1 VVGRRSRLRPNLKC
15 ADAIPILR
23 LFPDN
28 KVTNAMGRT
37 TRQLSR
43 KRNKQKQRS
52 GLQPGDMLQERY
64 RIVGTLG
71 VGGFSSVYQ
80 ARDMRFPAVTKL
92 CAVKEMVIAT
102 NDPQLRQLTIKSFE
116 REASMLAMLNHPA
129 IPDVSDYFTEGNR
142 SYLVLE
148 LIRGK
153 DLQNWLEE
161 HEEMVTQQD
170 AIEWA
175 LQLCDALGYLHTQKP
190 QPIVFRDMKPSN
202 VMLDQ
207 HNRIRLIDF
216 GIAKNFE
223 ADNKGTMIGTEGYSP
238 PEQYRG
244 EATPAGDVYALGA
257 TLHHLLTRKDP
268 RLEPPFTFAERP
280 IRAVNPSVSAAFE
293 AVVMRCLS
301 YAPKERY
308 ADALALKEALLLVAD
323 NEQGID
329 DQIGDGP
336 ARSAKA
342 VSEAAPREPVDENKT
357 GSGTLLK
364 PIWSFKCEDEIR
376 SKAAV
381 NGEQVYIGAYDNNL
395 YALSRD
401 SGEFRWKFPTSDG
414 VGSSPCIYEDH
425 VYIGSSDRHLYA
437 INSRTGRMSW
447 RFETG
452 GPIYSSPSAYFDHIF
467 FGSDDSNFYAVHATR
482 GRLAWKTNV
491 YTAVRSSPFVD
502 EDRVFFGTEGGYIY
516 CLEVS
521 TGKIK
526 WQFQAKRSVT
536 SSPTV
541 VDEMLVVGAIDN
553 TVYALDASTGWAIW
567 RFPTRRPVISSPV
580 IHDGTIFVG
589 SADGNLYAIDMDSG
603 RQLWVFETEGQI
615 SSSPAIWEDTVC
627 FGATDGFVYSLTT
640 KKGEMRWRFKTG
652 GPVISSPTIVDGVI
666 YIGSTDHYI
675 YALPV

>member
-1 VVGRRSRLRPNLKC
+1 
-15 ADAIPILR
+15 
-23 LFPDN
+23 
-28 KVTNAMGRT
+28 MGRT
-37 TRQLSR
+37 TRQLTR
-43 KRNKQKQRS
+43 KRSKQKQRS

-161 HEEMVTQQD
+161 HDEQVQQKD
-170 AIEWA
+170 ALNWA
-175 LQLCDALGYLHTQKP
+175 LQLCDALAHLHTQKP

-207 HNRIRLIDF
+207 YNRIRLIDF

-223 ADNKGTMIGTEGYSP
+223 AGNKGTMIGTEGYSP

-244 EATPAGDVYALGA
+244 EATPAGDVYAMGA
-257 TLHHLLTRKDP
+257 TLHHLLTRQDP
-268 RLEPPFTFAERP
+268 RLEPPFTFTERP
-280 IRAVNPSVSAAFE
+280 IRAVNSSVSPSFE
-293 AVVMRCLS
+293 AVIMRCLA
-301 YAPKERY
+301 YNPKERY
-308 ADALALKEALLLVAD
+308 ADALALKEALLLIAEEGSD
-323 NEQGID
+323 SAEAISETQSAQTPSSESQLPKEATPANGEQPAKVST
-329 DQIGDGP
+329 QI
-336 ARSAKA
+336 
-342 VSEAAPREPVDENKT
+342 
-357 GSGTLLK
+357 K
-364 PIWSFKCEDEIR
+364 PLWTFKCEDEIR

-381 NGEQVYIGAYDNNL
+381 DRERVYVGAYDNNL

-401 SGEFRWKFPTSDG
+401 NGDFRWKFPTSDG
-414 VGSSPCIYEDH
+414 VGSAPCIYEDQI
-425 VYIGSSDRHLYA
+425 YIGSSDSHLYA
-437 INSRTGRMSW
+437 IDCRTGRKNW
-447 RFETG
+447 RFKTG
-452 GPIYSSPSAYFDHIF
+452 GPVYSSPSAYFDHLF
-467 FGSDDSNFYAVHATR
+467 FGSDDSHFYAVHAQR
-482 GRLAWKTNV
+482 GRQAWKTNV

-516 CLEVS
+516 CLELS

-541 VDEMLVVGAIDN
+541 VDEMLIVGAMDN
-553 TVYALDASTGWAIW
+553 TVYALDAGTGWAIW
-567 RFPTRRPVISSPV
+567 RFPTRRPIISSPV
-580 IHDGTIFVG
+580 VHENLVYVG
-589 SADGNLYAIDMDSG
+589 SADGNLYALDMDSG
-603 RQLWVFETEGQI
+603 RQVWAFEAEGQI
-615 SSSPAIWEDTVC
+615 SSSPAIWGNAVYV
-627 FGATDGFVYSLTT
+627 GAADGFVYSLTT
-640 KKGEMRWRFKTG
+640 KKGELRWRFKTD

-666 YIGSTDHYI
+666 YIGSTDHHI